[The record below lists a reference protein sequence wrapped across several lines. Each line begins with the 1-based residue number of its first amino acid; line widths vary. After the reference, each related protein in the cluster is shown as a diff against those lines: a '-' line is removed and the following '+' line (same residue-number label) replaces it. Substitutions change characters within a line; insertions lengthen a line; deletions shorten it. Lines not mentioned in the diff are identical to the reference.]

1 MEMFYFDKEC
11 QMCYTAMGE
20 IVKIAFLCKLS
31 TSVSV

>member
-11 QMCYTAMGE
+11 QMCYSAIGE
-20 IVKIAFLCKLS
+20 TINITFLCELS